1 MHQPRHTDERM
12 RPKTVIGHDDAE
24 DGEGKLP
31 EAEAPLM

>member
-1 MHQPRHTDERM
+1 M